1 MDCDGDTS
9 EVING
14 GGLEED
20 RRSNV
25 GRGTEGMQDF
35 CFCCMD
41 KEYRHEDLPKGGIRF
56 AVNKSVCKVSME
68 WAHLHS
74 SGEKKG
80 EEVSDKHEMNV
91 S

>member
-1 MDCDGDTS
+1 
-9 EVING
+9 
-14 GGLEED
+14 
-20 RRSNV
+20 
-25 GRGTEGMQDF
+25 
-35 CFCCMD
+35 MD